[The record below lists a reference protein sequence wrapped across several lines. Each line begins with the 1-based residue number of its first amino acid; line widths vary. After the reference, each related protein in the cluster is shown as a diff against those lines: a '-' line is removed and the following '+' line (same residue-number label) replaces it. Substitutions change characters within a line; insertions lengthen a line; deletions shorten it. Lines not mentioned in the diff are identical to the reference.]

1 VGRYENLHTRIS
13 DMKLINP
20 SAFHPKKLAYF
31 L

>member
-1 VGRYENLHTRIS
+1 
-13 DMKLINP
+13 MKLINP